1 MNKRP
6 SLYVLLEGFLNK
18 ESWAQQILR
27 EDAVAVGGNITVLNS
42 SRHKASVQR
51 RMDLKASCENFH
63 TMMPATYMDSLVN
76 FLSD

>member
-6 SLYVLLEGFLNK
+6 SLYVVLEGFLNK
-18 ESWAQQILR
+18 ESWAQQVQR
-27 EDAVAVGGNITVLNS
+27 EDAVAVGGNRTVLNS

-51 RMDLKASCENFH
+51 RMDLKALCENFH
-63 TMMPATYMDSLVN
+63 TMMPATYMDSLVS

>member
-6 SLYVLLEGFLNK
+6 LLYVVLEGFLNK

-27 EDAVAVGGNITVLNS
+27 EDAVAVGGNNTVLNS

-51 RMDLKASCENFH
+51 RIDLKALCENVYQLC
-63 TMMPATYMDSLVN
+63 AKVLQI
-76 FLSD
+76 